1 MILNLKELNTHVK
14 YTKFKMDHID
24 KVVSLLRLHDV
35 MASLDLISAYGQVH
49 LDPHHQK
56 FSIYVAGQI
65 LLLHNLTS
73 RIFRFSPYV
82 CTYYKSID
90 GSIT

>member
-24 KVVSLLRLHDV
+24 KVVSLLRPHDV

-56 FSIYVAGQI
+56 FFNLCGGADSTVTQPYLKDFQI
-65 LLLHNLTS
+65 LPICLYILQ
-73 RIFRFSPYV
+73 I
-82 CTYYKSID
+82 C
-90 GSIT
+90 